1 MVNDERDQC
10 TSPTEEANRRRY
22 FRIDDRIGLRLK
34 PINLIEA
41 DRLIETLETRS
52 SRAGLVNDLK
62 AIRELHLPD
71 RRALEYKFP
80 TVATYIKVIENQLD
94 ALAQALSDSEGFPD
108 TADIEVNLSAQGLS
122 CFWPEALPVNSR
134 AEIKLTLFPERIYVQ
149 ALVRVLRCDP
159 IDADRYQIAL
169 DFVHLR
175 DADREAI
182 IRHVCRLQR
191 QQLQAKA
198 EEAFEERML
207 QKEQAQ
213 KKGGV

>member
-1 MVNDERDQC
+1 MASDEQDQC
-10 TSPTEEANRRRY
+10 ASQPEEHNRRRY

-34 PINLIEA
+34 PVNLIEA

-52 SRAGLVNDLK
+52 LRAGLLNDLR

-80 TVATYIKVIENQLD
+80 TVATYIKVIEHQLD
-94 ALAQALSDSEGFPD
+94 VLAQALSDSEGFPD
-108 TADIEVNLSAQGLS
+108 TADVEANISAQGLS
-122 CFWPEALPVNSR
+122 CLWPEPLPVNSR
-134 AEIKLTLFPERIYVQ
+134 VEAKLTLFPERIYVQ
-149 ALVRVLRCDP
+149 TLARLLRCDP
-159 IDADRYQIAL
+159 VDADRYQIVL
-169 DFVHLR
+169 DFIHLR

-198 EEAFEERML
+198 EEAFEARML
-207 QKEQAQ
+207 RKEQER
-213 KKGGV
+213 